1 VRDEVLAA
9 AREMLALGLTA
20 GTAGNVSG
28 RAADGTVVVTP
39 ASLDYREMTGADL
52 VVLSPDGEVLD
63 GERAPSSERA
73 LHLAVYAAFPDVRGV
88 VHAHP
93 VHATMFACARRA
105 IPAAVDEFALYVGG
119 DVPCAA
125 YEPSG
130 SAALA
135 REAVRHLADRAAVL
149 LASHGL
155 VAVGTSPRDAL
166 HVATVVEQ
174 GAHAIWGAAAR
185 GGGRGG
191 PPPGAPPPPPVRGHR
206 SHPSRAPVGR
216 SGPNRW
222 RRSPESPGQ
231 SPAGPQG
238 RVRRRRPRS
247 ASADAVA
254 EAGVEAF
261 AQAEP

>member
-1 VRDEVLAA
+1 MRDEVLAA

-174 GAHAIWGAAAR
+174 GAHAIWGAAAL
-185 GGGRGG
+185 GG
-191 PPPGAPPPPPVRGHR
+191 AVAL
-206 SHPSRAPVGR
+206 PSEAQRALAEHYRRGR
-216 SGPNRW
+216 SLP
-222 RRSPESPGQ
+222 ST
-231 SPAGPQG
+231 
-238 RVRRRRPRS
+238 
-247 ASADAVA
+247 
-254 EAGVEAF
+254 
-261 AQAEP
+261 